1 MSWGRKIWKV
11 GWRLLICLVL
21 LGWIFHS
28 IFSNE
33 GRWVWERNGRSWAS
47 LDTLSRWKVAWTYGP
62 VELMRTL
69 TLVEKKFFVFSLFL
83 MGLTILL
90 GVARWRMVLAAQGLM
105 LSWYRAT
112 AISFIAHF
120 FNSFLLGSTGGDLIK
135 AYYAARETQHKKT
148 EAVVAVF
155 VDRLIGLWTMLLFA
169 VLMIGPNWKIFSR
182 DHRLISIAILILA
195 MFVGGSVLLALAFWG
210 RLLQRWPGGWQVLKG
225 IPKGELLEK
234 SLDSCVHFGRS
245 PVLLLRAVAISML
258 LNAVCV
264 LQFLALAHGLQVS
277 ISAAAMFAIVPIVIC
292 IAALPITPSGLGV
305 RESLFVILLSAPGIG
320 VAQTPALSIS
330 LLAFAGSLFWSLTGG
345 VVYVFLRH
353 REHLDEFTQTGDA
366 RL

>member
-1 MSWGRKIWKV
+1 MNFGRKIWKV

-28 IFSNE
+28 IFLNE
-33 GRWVWERNGRSWAS
+33 GRWAWERNGQSWAT
-47 LDTLSRWKVAWTYGP
+47 LDIISRWKIAWTYGP

-69 TLVEKKFFVFSLFL
+69 TLIEKKHFVLSLVL

-105 LSWYRAT
+105 LSWYRTT

-135 AYYAARETQHKKT
+135 AFYAARETHHKKT
-148 EAVVAVF
+148 EAVVTVF
-155 VDRLIGLWTMLLFA
+155 ADRLIGLWTMLLFA
-169 VLMIGPNWKIFSR
+169 VLMIGPNWKIFLR
-182 DHRLISIAILILA
+182 DPRLISIAILILA
-195 MFVGGSVLLALAFWG
+195 MFIGGSILLAVAFWG
-210 RLLQRWPGGWQVLKG
+210 GLSQRWPRAREFLRR

-234 SLDSCVHFGRS
+234 SLDSCRHFGRS
-245 PVLLLRAVAISML
+245 PGLLVRAVSISML

-264 LQFLALAHGLQVS
+264 VQFLALAYGLSVS
-277 ISAAAMFAIVPIVIC
+277 IPATAMFAIVPIVIC

-305 RESLFVILLSAPGIG
+305 RENLFVMMVSAPAIGI
-320 VAQTPALSIS
+320 AQTPALSIS
-330 LLAFAGSLFWSLTGG
+330 LLAFAGSLFWSLAGG

-353 REHLDEFTQTGDA
+353 REHLEEFTQASDTS
-366 RL
+366 L